1 MKLYRLILSA
11 VVLALALS
19 ACAAKPQQADAPVP
33 SHHATAKQPQPP
45 PTPRVDDEVLAVQLL
60 SDAIPR
66 GDLGKVIK
74 TKPDSEGVYFVATPH
89 IALVYSIATHR
100 PEAILFLKFRMQYQI
115 FFITSGGTFDYM
127 VTNNG
132 RTSVTCVPVLCP
144 RAKVINGIRFKSVKK
159 SQGKALRN
167 EVQRELNLRMSQL
180 FGADWREQASRLLAE
195 A

>member
-19 ACAAKPQQADAPVP
+19 ACAAKPQRADAPVP

-74 TKPDSEGVYFVATPH
+74 TKPDSEGVYFVATPR
-89 IALVYSIATHR
+89 IALIYSIATRR
-100 PEAILFLKFRMQYQI
+100 PDAILFQKSHMQYQI
-115 FFITSGGTFDYM
+115 FFITSGGTYDYM
-127 VTNNG
+127 VTDNG
-132 RTSVTCVPVLCP
+132 HTSVTCVPELCP
-144 RAKVINGIRFKSVKK
+144 SAHVINGIRFKSVSKPG
-159 SQGKALRN
+159 GKALRD
-167 EVQRELNLRMSQL
+167 EVHRELSLRMNQL
-180 FGADWREQASRLLAE
+180 FGADWRDQASRLLAE